1 RHRPARVRRGRA
13 GRPPRHRLHA
23 AAAVRAAA
31 GGDRAAPPPAPRPL
45 PGARMSAADPHA
57 GTPVRRAGAP
67 LDEAAVAVLLLHGR
81 GASAESILTLA
92 GELRR
97 EDAAFL
103 APEAAGSTW
112 YPHSFLAPLEM
123 NEPWLSSALRRVY
136 RVAEE
141 AEAAGIPRERIVV
154 AGFSQGACLAAEF
167 VARNEA
173 RWGGLVVLSGGLIG
187 TADTEG
193 VPPEDKRFDYAGR
206 LDGTPVLVGCSDFDP
221 HIPLRRVEQT
231 VVVLSEMK
239 AEVDGRVYEGL
250 GHAINRDEMAPFDSL
265 LRTV

>member
-1 RHRPARVRRGRA
+1 
-13 GRPPRHRLHA
+13 
-23 AAAVRAAA
+23 
-31 GGDRAAPPPAPRPL
+31 
-45 PGARMSAADPHA
+45 MSAADPHA

-141 AEAAGIPRERIVV
+141 AEAAGVPRERIVV

-167 VARNEA
+167 VARNAA

-250 GHAINRDEMAPFDSL
+250 GHAINRDEMDAFDAL
-265 LRTV
+265 LRNV